1 MKLFSFSFLFF
12 FFDCSRFY
20 FYLFIYLFWKKMKF
34 WDHSD
39 NFYYF
44 GEKIRSRR
52 HLPHLSKL
60 TNLFSKNM
68 SRFRANNLFLF
79 YSQLE
84 EKMFLTLLLWSLQ
97 IFSIGKCLRSNFSP
111 LISIIMSILILFQIF
126 SYNIILLFYLLKM
139 AIEIFLT

>member
-1 MKLFSFSFLFF
+1 MKLFSFSFFF
-12 FFDCSRFY
+12 FFDCSKFY
-20 FYLFIYLFWKKMKF
+20 FYLFIYIFILKKMKF

-44 GEKIRSRR
+44 GKKIRSRR

-68 SRFRANNLFLF
+68 SRFRANNHFLF

-84 EKMFLTLLLWSLQ
+84 EKIFLTLLLWSLQ
-97 IFSIGKCLRSNFSP
+97 IFSIDKCLRSNFSP
-111 LISIIMSILILFQIF
+111 LISIVMSILILFQIF
-126 SYNIILLFYLLKM
+126 FYNIILLFYLLKM